1 MKNFIK
7 NHLMLCLTIVIGT
20 FLVFVPIIHQTVSPH
35 WMLYQSI

>member
-7 NHLMLCLTIVIGT
+7 NHLMLCLTIVIGI
-20 FLVFVPIIHQTVSPH
+20 FLVFVLIIHQTVSPH